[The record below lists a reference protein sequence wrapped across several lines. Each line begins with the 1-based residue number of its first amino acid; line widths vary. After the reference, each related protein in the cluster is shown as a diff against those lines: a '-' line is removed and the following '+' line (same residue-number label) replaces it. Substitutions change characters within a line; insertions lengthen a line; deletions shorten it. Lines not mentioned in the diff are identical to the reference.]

1 MYKIFDLFLKRQI
14 EKQHKYQFLKKWM
27 NKMRYTHTMKYL
39 AVKIHELELQSQY

>member
-14 EKQHKYQFLKKWM
+14 EKQHKYQFFKKWM
-27 NKMRYTHTMKYL
+27 NKMRYTMKYL